1 MEILNF
7 EHNYKELTIKALNKA
22 HTISEASKLMGI
34 EERQLYNWMKK
45 YKIKKCIY
53 GEAIQ
58 RRRIAEKV

>member
-7 EHNYKELTIKALNKA
+7 DHNYKQIAIKALNRA
-22 HTISEASKLMGI
+22 HTISDASRLMGI

-58 RRRIAEKV
+58 RRGVTEKV

>member
-7 EHNYKELTIKALNKA
+7 DYNYKQIAIKALNRA
-22 HTISEASKLMGI
+22 HTISDASKLMGI

-53 GEAIQ
+53 GEVIQ
-58 RRRIAEKV
+58 RTGITEKI